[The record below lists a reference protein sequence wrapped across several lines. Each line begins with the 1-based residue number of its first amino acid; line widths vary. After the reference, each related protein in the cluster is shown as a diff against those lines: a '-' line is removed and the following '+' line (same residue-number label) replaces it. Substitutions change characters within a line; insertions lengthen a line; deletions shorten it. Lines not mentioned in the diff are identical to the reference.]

1 MVVGGSG
8 KDVGKTGLV
17 CAVISAL
24 REMDWTAVKITGHD
38 YSSDESANFAGA
50 VIREEE
56 RAGEETDTGRYLLAG
71 ARRALL
77 VTRAGDEVPIA
88 EIRRAVGADRNVIFE
103 SNRIVE
109 FVEADVCL
117 ALVGGDERKASFE
130 RLLRGANAVV
140 MVGGVDVEDLPEGV
154 ERFEL
159 EATDRLP
166 AGMVAWLR
174 GGLSEDGRGSSQGV
188 EAMR

>member
-1 MVVGGSG
+1 MAIVVVGGSG

-24 REMDWTAVKITGHD
+24 REFGWTAVKITGHD
-38 YSSDESANFAGA
+38 YGSSDEGGDFAGA
-50 VIREEE
+50 AIQEEE
-56 RAGEETDTGRYLLAG
+56 RAGEETDTGRYLMAG

-77 VTRAGDEVPIA
+77 VTRVGDDVPME

-109 FVEADVCL
+109 FSAPDVCL
-117 ALVGGDERKASFE
+117 ALVGGDERKASFD
-130 RLLRGANAVV
+130 RLLRVADAVV
-140 MVGGVDVEDLPEGV
+140 MECEGDVRDLPEGV

-159 EATDRLP
+159 EAADRLP
-166 AGMVAWLR
+166 EEMVGWLR
-174 GGLSEDGRGSSQGV
+174 QRLIGL
-188 EAMR
+188 